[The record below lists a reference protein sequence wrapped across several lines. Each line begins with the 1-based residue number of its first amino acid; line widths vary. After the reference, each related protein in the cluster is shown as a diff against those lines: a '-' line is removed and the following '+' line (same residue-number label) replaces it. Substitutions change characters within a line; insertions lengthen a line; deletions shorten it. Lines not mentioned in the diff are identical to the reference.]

1 MIEKAAQTEI
11 VLRFEDGWI
20 DMHKRDGD
28 ECVHAAAAQHNT
40 PCEQEAVA
48 ESVNEERGRA
58 LKIDGPKTS
67 VRFEPAKLDEDD
79 SWMQVHL
86 GESESIQKSEKKIKK
101 CKHHTPKR
109 AAAFYL

>member
-40 PCEQEAVA
+40 PCEQEAVP
-48 ESVNEERGRA
+48 ESVNEEGGRS
-58 LKIDGPKTS
+58 LKIEGLKTS
-67 VRFEPAKLDEDD
+67 VHFEPPKLDEDD
-79 SWMQVHL
+79 SSPRRARAHKNLKKTNNKHL
-86 GESESIQKSEKKIKK
+86 NT
-101 CKHHTPKR
+101 TPHILFI
-109 AAAFYL
+109 ASWQ

>member
-11 VLRFEDGWI
+11 VLHFEDGWI

-48 ESVNEERGRA
+48 ESVKIA
-58 LKIDGPKTS
+58 LKIDGLKTS
-67 VRFEPAKLDEDD
+67 VRFEPAKLDGDD
-79 SWMQVHL
+79 NSPRREQEHAKI
-86 GESESIQKSEKKIKK
+86 EEKKKM
-101 CKHHTPKR
+101 
-109 AAAFYL
+109 

>member
-1 MIEKAAQTEI
+1 MIEKAAQMEI

-48 ESVNEERGRA
+48 ENVNEGGRS
-58 LKIDGPKTS
+58 LKIDGLKTS

-79 SWMQVHL
+79 SSPRRARAHKNL
-86 GESESIQKSEKKIKK
+86 KKTQPNKK
-101 CKHHTPKR
+101 PFKRHTLKR